1 MLYSR
6 NFYFQVTSK
15 KMRLVMLYLI
25 DSIVKNV
32 GDEYIRH
39 FSKNLVKNFA
49 YVFENVSLNKTVKFN
64 FYNGFHS

>member
-1 MLYSR
+1 
-6 NFYFQVTSK
+6 
-15 KMRLVMLYLI
+15 MLYLI

-32 GDEYIRH
+32 GNEYIRH